1 MEEKIMRVKLL
12 ILFCLLFFTA
22 TISFAQS
29 GKGYLKGFVK
39 CGKIGNDGCV
49 VAKAKIV
56 LRPIENWSKS
66 TADVISETDKDG
78 YFSTSASFGEY
89 ELIISAEGFQTY
101 QTSVYIP
108 SSKNLEWAIRMHKV
122 EKNSAK
128 TKAKPKLANKLS
140 SKN

>member
-1 MEEKIMRVKLL
+1 MRVK
-12 ILFCLLFFTA
+12 ILFLLCLLFFTA

-49 VAKAKIV
+49 VANAKIV

-66 TADVISETDKDG
+66 TQDVVSETDKDG

-101 QTSVYIP
+101 QAKIYIP
-108 SSKNLEWAIRMHKV
+108 SSKNLEWAVRLHKV
-122 EKNSAK
+122 ERNSAK
-128 TKAKPKLANKLS
+128 TKPKEKSANKITT
-140 SKN
+140 KN